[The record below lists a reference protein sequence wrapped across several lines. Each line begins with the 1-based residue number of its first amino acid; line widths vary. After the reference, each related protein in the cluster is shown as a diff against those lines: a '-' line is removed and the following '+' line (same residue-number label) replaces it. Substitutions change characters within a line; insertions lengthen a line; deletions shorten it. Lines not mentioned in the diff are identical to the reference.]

1 MELVAN
7 TTDNQ
12 LLARLEAAAKKQLT
26 REEIEKQRLS
36 FVYCIMGG
44 RPGMT
49 REKVQRLIEQQAG
62 T

>member
-12 LLARLEAAAKKQLT
+12 LLARLEAAPKKQLT

-36 FVYCIMGG
+36 FVYSIMGG